1 MPYIPSTS
9 AAARV
14 TKRSTSGSVSIISR
28 LLRRYCPEPVSPQ
41 AMRGVSC
48 TSTAL
53 PRGSFRKDVS
63 GEPPLAIDLLH
74 PDFQQMDASRQKN
87 PKKHNKQTKAE
98 KPNKQHHRNKGYLQN

>member
-63 GEPPLAIDLLH
+63 GEPPLAIGLLH
-74 PDFQQMDASRQKN
+74 PDFQQMDASRQVFPMKRFG
-87 PKKHNKQTKAE
+87 QTFADMPGE
-98 KPNKQHHRNKGYLQN
+98 QL